1 MSDKPIWALSATELV
16 KKTKNNDLSATEIT
30 FAYLEHIKT
39 VNPELNAIVDDM
51 SKEAIKRAENLDS
64 NAKSGDPKGRLFGVP
79 VTVKINVDQKGY
91 ATSNGVSALKNVIA
105 SKNAPIVDHLIN
117 AGAIFVGRT
126 NTPEFSFRADTENPL
141 YGRTHNPWGKHLSPG
156 GSSGGASAAVMSGMC
171 ALAHGNDIGGSLRF
185 PSVATGAVTLKPGL
199 GRVPAWNSS
208 QTNERGILAQSMS
221 VQGLITRSA
230 HDLQLAMPE
239 IIKSDLRDPFHVPM
253 PWDNSKLS
261 RNSRKVAL
269 CCDTP
274 GFKTDSEVLKGL
286 KIAADA
292 LSNVGF
298 EVHEVTPPLLEE
310 TAKDGYSALL
320 GEVYGLLGDDIRKYG
335 SKKIQ
340 MIFDEYFRQFEPY
353 EGRKLLTA
361 MANRTRYAREWALF
375 MDEYPLIISNLIP
388 TTFFYPDRDAEGAA
402 GVTEVLGAALWSY
415 SVNFI
420 GHPAGI
426 VPTHISYTKNGS
438 TPIGIQ
444 IIGQRWREDTVVSAL
459 IAIEKHC
466 GTIYGKLWK
475 QLDWIT

>member
-16 KKTKNNDLSATEIT
+16 KKTKSKDLSATEIT

-51 SKEAIKRAENLDS
+51 SKEAIKRAENLDRS
-64 NAKSGDPKGRLFGVP
+64 AKAGEPKGKLFGVP
-79 VTVKINVDQKGY
+79 VTVKINVDQRGY
-91 ATSNGVSALKNVIA
+91 ATSNGVSALKNSIA
-105 SKNAPIVDHLIN
+105 STNAPIVDHLMN
-117 AGAIFVGRT
+117 AGALFVGRT

-156 GSSGGASAAVMSGMC
+156 GSSGGASSAVMSGMC

-208 QTNERGILAQSMS
+208 QTTERGILAQSMS

-239 IIKSDLRDPFHVPM
+239 IIKSDLRDPFHIPM

-261 RNSRKVAL
+261 NNSRKVAL
-269 CCDTP
+269 CYDTP

-286 KIAADA
+286 TIAADA

-298 EVHEVTPPLLEE
+298 EIHEVSPPLLEE
-310 TAKDGYSALL
+310 TAKEGYSALL
-320 GEVYGLLGDDIRKYG
+320 GEVHSLLGDDIRKYG

-361 MANRTRYAREWALF
+361 MAKRTRYAREWALF

-388 TTFFYPDRDAEGAA
+388 TTFFYPDRDTEGAA

-415 SVNFI
+415 SINFI

-426 VPTHISYTKNGS
+426 VPTHIAYTKTGS
-438 TPIGIQ
+438 VPIGIQ
-444 IIGQRWREDTVVSAL
+444 VIGQRWREDTVVSAL
-459 IAIEKHC
+459 IAIEEHC
-466 GTIYGKLWK
+466 GTIYEKLWK
-475 QLDWIT
+475 QLGWLN

>member
-185 PSVATGAVTLKPGL
+185 PSIATGAVTLKPGL

-286 KIAADA
+286 TIAAYA

-298 EVHEVTPPLLEE
+298 EVHEVSPPLLEE
-310 TAKDGYSALL
+310 TAKEGYSALL

-426 VPTHISYTKNGS
+426 VPTHISYTKTGA

-444 IIGQRWREDTVVSAL
+444 IIGQRWREDAVVSAL
-459 IAIEKHC
+459 ITIENHC
-466 GTIYGKLWK
+466 GTIYEKLWK
-475 QLDWIT
+475 QLGWLN

>member
-1 MSDKPIWALSATELV
+1 MAKKPLWALSAFELV
-16 KKTKNNDLSATEIT
+16 RKAKFENLSASEIT
-30 FAYLEHIKT
+30 FATLDHIKA
-39 VNPELNAIVDDM
+39 VNPDLNAIVENM
-51 SKEAIKRAENLDS
+51 SNEAIRRAEDLDFK
-64 NAKSGDPKGRLFGVP
+64 AKSGMPIGALFGVP
-79 VTVKINVDQKGY
+79 VTIKINVDQKGH
-91 ATSNGVSALKNVIA
+91 ATSNGVTALKNLIA
-105 SKNAPIVDHLIN
+105 ETNAPIVDHLKR
-117 AGAIFVGRT
+117 AGAVFVGRT

-141 YGRTHNPWGKHLSPG
+141 HGRTHNPWGKHLSPG
-156 GSSGGASAAVMSGMC
+156 GSSGGASSAVMSGMC

-199 GRVPAWNSS
+199 GRVPAYNSS
-208 QTNERGILAQSMS
+208 QSNERGILAQAMS

-230 HDLQLAMPE
+230 YDLLLAMPE

-253 PWDNSKLS
+253 PWNNSKLS
-261 RNSRKVAL
+261 RNSRKVAI
-269 CCDTP
+269 CRDTP

-286 KIAADA
+286 TIAADA

-298 EVHEVTPPLLEE
+298 EVHEVSPPLLEE
-310 TAKDGYSALL
+310 TAKEGYSALL
-320 GEVYGLLGDDIRKYG
+320 GEVSGLLGDDIRKYG

-353 EGRKLLTA
+353 EGKKLLTA
-361 MANRTRYAREWALF
+361 MANRTRYAREWSLF

-426 VPTHISYTKNGS
+426 VPTHISYTKTGA

-466 GTIYGKLWK
+466 GTIYEKLWK
-475 QLDWIT
+475 QLGWLN

>member
-1 MSDKPIWALSATELV
+1 MAKKPLWALSAFELV
-16 KKTKNNDLSATEIT
+16 RKAKFENLSASEIT
-30 FAYLEHIKT
+30 FATLEHIKA
-39 VNPELNAIVDDM
+39 VNPDLNAIVEDM
-51 SKEAIKRAENLDS
+51 SDEAIRRAEDLDFK
-64 NAKSGDPKGRLFGVP
+64 AKSGMPIGALFGVP
-79 VTVKINVDQKGY
+79 VTIKINVDQKGH
-91 ATSNGVSALKNVIA
+91 ATSNGVTALKNLIA
-105 SKNAPIVDHLIN
+105 KTNAPIVDHLKR
-117 AGAIFVGRT
+117 AGAVFVGRT

-141 YGRTHNPWGKHLSPG
+141 HGRTHNPWGKHLSPG
-156 GSSGGASAAVMSGMC
+156 GSSGGASSAVMSGMC

-199 GRVPAWNSS
+199 GRVPAYNSS
-208 QTNERGILAQSMS
+208 QSNERGILAQAMS

-230 HDLQLAMPE
+230 YDLLLVMPE
-239 IIKSDLRDPFHVPM
+239 IIQSDLRDPFHVPM
-253 PWDNSKLS
+253 PWDNSQLS
-261 RNSRKVAL
+261 KNSRKVAL
-269 CCDTP
+269 CFDTP

-286 KIAADA
+286 TIAADA

-298 EVHEVTPPLLEE
+298 EVHEVTPPFLEE
-310 TAKDGYSALL
+310 TAKEGYSALL

-361 MANRTRYAREWALF
+361 MANRTRYAREWSLF

-426 VPTHISYTKNGS
+426 VPTHISYTKTGA
-438 TPIGIQ
+438 TPIGVQ
-444 IIGQRWREDTVVSAL
+444 IIGQRWREDTVVNAL

-466 GTIYGKLWK
+466 GTIYEKLWK
-475 QLDWIT
+475 QQGWLN